1 MSNPVSDV
9 LVIGASPAGA
19 ALFYQLARFSN
30 LSSIRLLDVGDL
42 GRTSLADGWSSK
54 ALQYGYVD
62 TTCTLAQARNW
73 HRSASMVTSYALR
86 QSNAG
91 RMLVKCPKM
100 AVAFGESNTQWL
112 RERFETFKPH
122 FPMLEWWERSD
133 IAELEPHVVL
143 SPQGGLRPEPMA
155 AIGTTNQFTLVNT
168 KALVAAFLDDAIN
181 SYDKTVSLQGNTR
194 VLHIE
199 PHSVGYR
206 VCTDKGDFLT
216 RYLVG
221 TAGLAGL
228 ELAQGLGLG
237 ADLTIE
243 SLKTVEFSAQ
253 GMVRGRVLTADTPE
267 TPASILSAEPDM
279 EAPGKMRIRI
289 TEAVRQQ
296 VPGSRV
302 GFDEDTLSQAQGL
315 IPSLSLSHVSPVQSP
330 FEPTWY
336 VLDSRTGQQLEE
348 GVTLSDDGVRF
359 HIQSSVHVTSCLSRA
374 YLDLCAI
381 QEKLGCSLADV
392 RLKAQLMTDPRTIY
406 RGRAA

>member
-1 MSNPVSDV
+1 MSKPVSDV

-19 ALFYQLARFSN
+19 ALFYQLARFTN
-30 LSSIRLLDVGDL
+30 LGSIRLLDASDL
-42 GRTSLADGWSSK
+42 GRTSLADGWSSQ

-73 HRSASMVTSYALR
+73 HRSASMVTNYALR
-86 QSNAG
+86 HSDAG

-143 SPQGGLRPEPMA
+143 SSEGGLRPEPMA

-168 KALVAAFLDDAIN
+168 KALVASLLDDAIN

-199 PHSVGYR
+199 PHTVGYR
-206 VCTDKGDFLT
+206 VRTDKGDFLT

-221 TAGLAGL
+221 TAGLASLG
-228 ELAQGLGLG
+228 LAQGLGLG
-237 ADLTIE
+237 ADLAIE
-243 SLKTVEFSAQ
+243 PMNTVEFRAH
-253 GMVRGRVLTADTPE
+253 GMVRGRVLTAYTPDTPA
-267 TPASILSAEPDM
+267 TILSAEPDM

-289 TEAVRQQ
+289 TEAAKDQA
-296 VPGSRV
+296 PGRPV
-302 GFDEDTLSQAQGL
+302 ALDKDILNQAQGL
-315 IPSLSLSHVSPVQSP
+315 IPTLSLSHVSRVQPP
-330 FEPTWY
+330 FEPISY

-348 GVTLSDDGVRF
+348 GITVSDDGVRF
-359 HIQSSVHVTSCLSRA
+359 HIQSSVHVTSCLSGA

-381 QEKLGCSLADV
+381 QEKLGCSLDDV